1 MEKDVRKRKGEITLM
16 KNVET
21 LKSILEMVPNAFF
34 DDKLLRN
41 ALIRSFATC
50 KRTGRILYV
59 IAESGIIDNAKM
71 IGMVDEKTYKKYV
84 NAIYE
89 DYGIDKLLVKEHIL
103 YWLEA
108 LNIAYVSYPTETNDN
123 TESNKS
129 SETENNGDNEDIN
142 DTEAKR
148 KQIEISFETLS
159 LSEKKAA
166 VCLFY
171 ELAGLEGKV
180 VGSRISD
187 KYKITRSI
195 IVSALS
201 KLESAGLIISRSMG
215 KSGTY
220 VKVLN
225 PLIIDVLGKYSQ
237 KQAYIN
243 SYLKS

>member
-1 MEKDVRKRKGEITLM
+1 M

-21 LKSILEMVPNAFF
+21 LKSILEMMPNVFF
-34 DDKLLRN
+34 DDNLLRN
-41 ALIRSFATC
+41 ALHRSFATC

-71 IGMVDEKTYKKYV
+71 IGMVDEKTYEKYI
-84 NAIYE
+84 NTIYE
-89 DYGIDKLLVKEHIL
+89 DYGIDKILVKEHIL

-108 LNIAYVSYPTETNDN
+108 LNVAYENYSTETNDN
-123 TESNKS
+123 TKSNNS
-129 SETENNGDNEDIN
+129 GETENNEDSEGTN
-142 DTEAKR
+142 DTEAR
-148 KQIEISFETLS
+148 RNQIEISFDTLS
-159 LSEKKAA
+159 LSEKMAA

-180 VGSRISD
+180 VGSRIAD
-187 KYKITRSI
+187 KYKITRSTV
-195 IVSALS
+195 VSALG
-201 KLESAGLIISRSMG
+201 KLESAWLIISRSMG

-225 PLIIDVLGKYSQ
+225 PLIIDVLAKYSQ

-243 SYLKS
+243 SYLNS

>member
-1 MEKDVRKRKGEITLM
+1 M

-21 LKSILEMVPNAFF
+21 LKSILEMMPNVFF
-34 DDKLLRN
+34 DDNLLRN
-41 ALIRSFATC
+41 ALLRSFATC

-71 IGMVDEKTYKKYV
+71 IRMVDEKTYEKYI
-84 NAIYE
+84 NTIYE
-89 DYGIDKLLVKEHIL
+89 DYGIDKILVKEHIL

-108 LNIAYVSYPTETNDN
+108 LNVAYVNCSTETNDN
-123 TESNKS
+123 TKSNNS
-129 SETENNGDNEDIN
+129 GETENNEDTEDTN
-142 DTEAKR
+142 DTETKR
-148 KQIEISFETLS
+148 NQIEISFDTLS

-180 VGSRISD
+180 VGSRIAD
-187 KYKITRSI
+187 KYKITRST
-195 IVSALS
+195 IVSALG

-225 PLIIDVLGKYSQ
+225 PFIIDVLGKYSQ

-243 SYLKS
+243 SYLNS